1 MSAELATAVDRGA
14 RSLAIPDDGTLL
26 LAVSGGPDSMALL
39 HGAATL
45 VAMGARRWQ
54 LSVAH
59 LDHALRPESAA
70 DATFVAEVAASLQ
83 IPVTVERQEV
93 DALARQSRIGI
104 EEAGRDARYRFFD
117 SIAPPD
123 ALIATAHTADDAA
136 ETVLLNLMRG
146 SGLNGARGIPARR
159 GRLVRPL
166 LGARRAALRALL
178 DADGLAYRLDA
189 SNMDPA
195 FLRNR
200 VRAELLPVLEE
211 LRPGAVDSLN
221 RFARLAGDDEELL
234 HRLAADEL
242 VRRRAADGGLD
253 WREPPSAALGRR
265 VLRMAIGDP
274 PPAAE
279 RVEALL
285 EAAAGP
291 RGGLRIELGE
301 GRTAVIRGRAITF
314 E

>member
-1 MSAELATAVDRGA
+1 MSVELAATVDRGA
-14 RSLAIPDDGTLL
+14 RSVAIPDEATLL

-45 VAMGARRWQ
+45 VATGARRWQ
-54 LSVAH
+54 LRVAH

-70 DATFVAEVAASLQ
+70 DAAFVAEVAASLR
-83 IPVTVERQEV
+83 IPVTVERQDV
-93 DALARQSRIGI
+93 GALARQSRIGI
-104 EEAGRDARYRFFD
+104 EEAGRHARYAFFD
-117 SIAPPD
+117 TVAPPD

-159 GRLVRPL
+159 GRLIRPL
-166 LGARRAALRALL
+166 LGARRAVLRAQL
-178 DADGLAYRLDA
+178 DGAGLAYRLDA
-189 SNMDPA
+189 SNVDPA

-211 LRPGAVDSLN
+211 LRPGAVESLS

-242 VRRRAADGGLD
+242 VRRRAADGTLD

-301 GRTAVIRGRAITF
+301 GRTAVVRGRAITF